1 MNDHFT
7 VTIHD
12 DNGVKQFNIHKMVK
26 KAIIYALMFLGTLA
40 VISIATIIYLNNS
53 VKEIEK
59 KKSVTFS
66 VYDELRQKNK
76 ELHKSIELSQLAL
89 ESKKQELSEIS
100 DSLSEIEN
108 LIGLT
113 HDENLSLQERVNVT
127 KLNSE
132 QMMTLL
138 QFIPSGSPIEYKGI
152 TSKFGYRTHPTLQR
166 REFHRGLDMKAAMKT
181 PIYAT
186 ADGIVEYAGYHKKSG
201 YGRLVIIQH
210 NYGFK
215 TYFGHLNKISVK
227 SRQFIKKGDL
237 IGYTGNSGMSSG
249 PHLHYEIRFIA
260 HPLDPILFVKWS
272 LENYNEIFLKEKKVP
287 WQSLVTATNHIRV
300 LNPTQA
306 PQLSQQDQKPKVK

>member
-12 DNGVKQFNIHKMVK
+12 DSGVKQFNIHKLVK
-26 KAIIYALMFLGTLA
+26 KAIIYALMFLGTLT
-40 VISIATIIYLNNS
+40 VISIATIVYLNNS

-66 VYDELRQKNK
+66 AYDELRQKNK
-76 ELHKSIELSQLAL
+76 QLHKSIELSKLAL

-113 HDENLSLQERVNVT
+113 HDENLSLQDRVNVT

-152 TSKFGYRTHPTLQR
+152 TSKFGYRTHPTLHR
-166 REFHRGLDMKAAMKT
+166 REFHRGLDMKADMKT

-186 ADGIVEYAGYHKKSG
+186 ADGIIEYAGYHKKSG

-260 HPLDPILFVKWS
+260 RPLDPSLFVKWS

>member
-26 KAIIYALMFLGTLA
+26 KAIIYAALFLGTIAIIA
-40 VISIATIIYLNNS
+40 VGTIIYLNNS

-76 ELHKSIELSQLAL
+76 ELQKSIKLSQLAL

-100 DSLSEIEN
+100 DSLSEIEE
-108 LIGLT
+108 LIGLKP
-113 HDENLSLQERVNVT
+113 DENLSLEQRVNVT
-127 KLNSE
+127 KLNSQ

-152 TSKFGYRTHPTLQR
+152 TSKFGYRTHPTLNR
-166 REFHRGLDMKAAMKT
+166 KEFHRGLDMKAEMKT

-186 ADGIVEYAGYHKKSG
+186 ADGIVEYAGYNKQSG
-201 YGRLVIIQH
+201 YGRLIIIQH

-215 TYFGHLNKISVK
+215 TYFGHLNKISVR
-227 SRQFIKKGDL
+227 SSQFIKKGDL
-237 IGYTGNSGMSSG
+237 IGYTGNSGLSSG
-249 PHLHYEIRFIA
+249 PHLHYEIRFISR
-260 HPLDPILFVKWS
+260 PVNPSLFIKWS
-272 LENYNEIFLKEKKVP
+272 MTNYNEIFLKEKKIP
-287 WQSLVTATNHIRV
+287 WQSLVTATSHIRV
-300 LNPTQA
+300 VNPTQA
-306 PQLSQQDQKPKVK
+306 PQLSPQDQKQKGK